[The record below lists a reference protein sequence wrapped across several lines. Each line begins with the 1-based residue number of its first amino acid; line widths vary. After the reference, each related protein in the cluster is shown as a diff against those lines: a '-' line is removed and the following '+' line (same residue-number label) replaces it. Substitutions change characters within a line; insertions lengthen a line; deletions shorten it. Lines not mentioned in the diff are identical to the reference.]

1 MKAARTRSMP
11 TVAGLSRWRSAAWRA
26 GNGIALCFI
35 GFGVAA
41 HERASGGPTLPW
53 TWDAWV
59 TLPLA
64 LCLLWFL
71 LGWWRLA
78 ARSSQPAAH
87 RRGATLFLTGWLVMA
102 VALVSPLHAAG
113 ERSFAAH
120 MAEHELLMLVAA
132 PLLVLAHPVGIA
144 LWALPDGLRQAVAR
158 LGRPGP
164 FLAVWRG
171 LSDPL
176 VATALQAAAL
186 WLWHAPRLFDL
197 ALASNGWHI
206 VQHLSFVVTALLFWT
221 AVLEPRRQRQ
231 RNAIA
236 IGCLFVTALVSGALG
251 ALMAFSGSPWY
262 AGYTALGMTPF
273 GLTPIEDQ
281 QLAGLLMWVPG
292 GVVHLVA
299 ALVLL
304 ARWLRDEP
312 EPVREPRRLL

>member
-1 MKAARTRSMP
+1 MTPARKLMTPAPGR
-11 TVAGLSRWRSAAWRA
+11 ARGLRRA
-26 GNGIALCFI
+26 GVCVALCLLA
-35 GFGVAA
+35 GGVGA
-41 HERASGGPTLPW
+41 HERDVHDSSLPW

-59 TLPLA
+59 TVPLA
-64 LCLLWFL
+64 LSLVWFL
-71 LGWWRLA
+71 LGWWRLST
-78 ARSSQPAAH
+78 RSAHPQTH
-87 RRGATLFLTGWLVMA
+87 RRGALYFLSGWVVMA
-102 VALVSPLHAAG
+102 GALVSPLHAAG

-158 LGRPGP
+158 LGRPGA
-164 FLAVWRG
+164 FLSGWRL

-176 VATALQAAAL
+176 LATALQAAAL

-221 AVLEPRRQRQ
+221 AVLDARRQRSGM
-231 RNAIA
+231 A

-251 ALMAFSGSPWY
+251 ALMAFSVSPWY

-312 EPVREPRRLL
+312 ESGREPRRLL